1 MRGMTCALWGRSFGG
16 NSRGWSGTTGGSSL
30 SRWWRSGRWSGRPP
44 RGGWVAPVAMVLVA
58 IGLVLPTFATG
69 GLAAVGPYLVV
80 LAVGVIVGWW
90 ARG

>member
-1 MRGMTCALWGRSFGG
+1 
-16 NSRGWSGTTGGSSL
+16 
-30 SRWWRSGRWSGRPP
+30 
-44 RGGWVAPVAMVLVA
+44 MVLVA

-80 LAVGVIVGWW
+80 LVVGVIVGWW